1 MLSDDPKM
9 FDKNDSRTKQI
20 VKEIEE
26 QILARVNEIDKQEYG
41 GTEKDI
47 GELIKKWDTARTQF
61 SSWASNGKGDLK
73 YRRNPFTNKIESDTT
88 YLLNSSRDVYDE
100 RIFVIPE
107 SLREAE
113 SEISLYYY
121 KNIEADNNG

>member
-1 MLSDDPKM
+1 ME
-9 FDKNDSRTKQI
+9 T
-20 VKEIEE
+20 
-26 QILARVNEIDKQEYG
+26 
-41 GTEKDI
+41 
-47 GELIKKWDTARTQF
+47 
-61 SSWASNGKGDLK
+61 GDLK
-73 YRRNPFTNKIESDTT
+73 YRRNPFTNKSESDIT